1 MKVIL
6 LKEVKGRGGEGDVI
20 DVKDGFANNYLL
32 KEGYAVKA
40 TKGALNQLEERRE
53 NIAKRE
59 EVRLADANE
68 LKQKIDHLKF
78 KVDVQIGDEGQLFGA
93 VTSQMIADGIKKNA
107 SVEIDKRRI
116 DIRKAIRTVGLHKA
130 EVTIYRDIKAE
141 IEVVVGDEDAEKFLE
156 ALKAKKEKK
165 GSAKGKKP
173 AKKTADKKEDKKG
186 TEVQEDSDKDATKE
200 DLKDKEEPKEEKA
213 PSPKKDEKKD
223 EKKEEKKEDKKEEKK
238 EEKKT
243 TKKAAAKQDDKKDEK
258 KEEKKED
265 KK

>member
-40 TKGALNQLEERRE
+40 TKGALNQLEERRA
-53 NIAKRE
+53 NIEKRE
-59 EVRLADANE
+59 EVRLAEANE
-68 LKQKIDHLKF
+68 LKTKIDHLKF
-78 KVDVQIGDEGQLFGA
+78 KADVQIGDEGQLFGA
-93 VTSQMIADGIKKNA
+93 VTTQMIADGIKKNA
-107 SVEIDKRRI
+107 GVEIDKRRI

-165 GSAKGKKP
+165 GAGKGKKAP
-173 AKKTADKKEDKKG
+173 KAKDEKKDDKKE
-186 TEVQEDSDKDATKE
+186 V
-200 DLKDKEEPKEEKA
+200 
-213 PSPKKDEKKD
+213 KD
-223 EKKEEKKEDKKEEKK
+223 EKKEEKTEDKKEDKAEEKKEEVKEEKAEEKKEEKK
-238 EEKKT
+238 EEKEPK
-243 TKKAAAKQDDKKDEK
+243 E
-258 KEEKKED
+258 KEEKDKEE
-265 KK
+265 K

>member
-40 TKGALNQLEERRE
+40 TKGALNQLEERRA
-53 NIAKRE
+53 NIEKRE
-59 EVRLADANE
+59 EVRLSEANE
-68 LKQKIDHLKF
+68 LQEKINNLKF

-93 VTSQMIADGIKKNA
+93 VTTQMIADGIKKNA
-107 SVEIDKRRI
+107 GVEIDKRRI

-141 IEVVVGDEDAEKFLE
+141 INVVVGDEDAEKFLE

-165 GSAKGKKP
+165 SAGKGPKKSD
-173 AKKTADKKEDKKG
+173 KKKEDKKG
-186 TEVQEDSDKDATKE
+186 SAAKE
-200 DLKDKEEPKEEKA
+200 DKEEVKEEKVEDKGKSEQEEA
-213 PSPKKDEKKD
+213 PTPKNEEPVE
-223 EKKEEKKEDKKEEKK
+223 EKKEEKAEDKKEEKV
-238 EEKKT
+238 E
-243 TKKAAAKQDDKKDEK
+243 EK
-258 KEEKKED
+258 KEEDKEEKAED
-265 KK
+265 K